1 MENISNNPSGSSEL
15 LLFMHIHGIQTLSEL
30 MHYSEEELVGMSGFS
45 VHLLLE
51 IDALKRS
58 HLNSDS
64 DSSD

>member
-1 MENISNNPSGSSEL
+1 MENLSNNPSGSSEL

-30 MHYSEEELVGMSGFS
+30 LRYSEEELLHMAGFS

-51 IDALKRS
+51 IDAIKKT

-64 DSSD
+64 GSSD